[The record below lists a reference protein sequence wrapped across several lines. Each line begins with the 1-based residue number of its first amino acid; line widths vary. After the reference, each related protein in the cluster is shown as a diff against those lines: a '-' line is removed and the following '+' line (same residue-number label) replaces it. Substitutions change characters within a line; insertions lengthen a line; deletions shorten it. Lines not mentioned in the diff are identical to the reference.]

1 MKIWQKLAKHENQLQ
16 KSPPRQIFDDFG
28 LILGSLGEPGNTK
41 NQQKSKP
48 KKQQNFRSPKN
59 TKNSEKRLGEDWPGG
74 MRRPWGGLWR
84 GKKTCQ
90 NWKNMEK
97 MEDRN

>member
-1 MKIWQKLAKHENQLQ
+1 MKLEQQLAKNENQLQ
-16 KSPPRQIFDDFG
+16 TSLPRQIFDDFG
-28 LILGSLGEPGNTK
+28 LILGYLGEPKSTK
-41 NQQKSKP
+41 NQEKSTP
-48 KKQQNFRSPKN
+48 KKQPNFRSQKN
-59 TKNSEKRLGEDWPGG
+59 TKQSGKKLGGDWPGG